1 MCPCN
6 GNPKTTSGNGQP
18 PGVKGARR
26 GRPAP
31 AAAQVG
37 HKQKEMN
44 KRRKESKSLL
54 AVMRCLRASSQGGKV
69 YKASGAKELAVTA
82 SMRAPVRDDVRAQL
96 LPPCACPAP
105 LPHGPRPGALYGST
119 VYSKLKFLKNQ
130 TDRVDHVHPYTD
142 VRAEGT
148 QTGTHRSVRV
158 GWCTGL

>member
-1 MCPCN
+1 MYPCN
-6 GNPKTTSGNGQP
+6 GNPNTTPGKGQP
-18 PGVKGARR
+18 PGVKGARW
-26 GRPAP
+26 GRQAP

-105 LPHGPRPGALYGST
+105 LPHGPRPGALYGRA
-119 VYSKLKFLKNQ
+119 VYSKLNFFF
-130 TDRVDHVHPYTD
+130 
-142 VRAEGT
+142 
-148 QTGTHRSVRV
+148 
-158 GWCTGL
+158 

>member
-1 MCPCN
+1 METQ
-6 GNPKTTSGNGQP
+6 TTSGNGQP
-18 PGVKGARR
+18 PGVKGARW

-96 LPPCACPAP
+96 LPPCACPTP
-105 LPHGPRPGALYGST
+105 LPHGPRPGALYGSA
-119 VYSKLKFLKNQ
+119 VYSKLKFFKIKRRWWVGKDQGPPMIFTNGMSPCPL
-130 TDRVDHVHPYTD
+130 TH
-142 VRAEGT
+142 T
-148 QTGTHRSVRV
+148 QA
-158 GWCTGL
+158 